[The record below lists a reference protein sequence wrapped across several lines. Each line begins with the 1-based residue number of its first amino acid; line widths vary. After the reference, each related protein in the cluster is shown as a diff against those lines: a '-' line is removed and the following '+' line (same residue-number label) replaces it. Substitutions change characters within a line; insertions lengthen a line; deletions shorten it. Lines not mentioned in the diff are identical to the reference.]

1 MFSVRAV
8 VSLLLASQARAFSRP
23 ALRPLRAAAK
33 PCRSPP
39 VRAVDLYDVGGT
51 QVTFDAVNAF
61 PVLSIVV
68 LVGVANAV
76 YMSLPD
82 EQFDSLTAPLGD
94 PFKKERPAGGDAE
107 EGPLLARR
115 PRSRVERA
123 RRGRRSRAR
132 RSGSLELLRW
142 NYVRYVG
149 IQGVK
154 NERTFWYHLGAHV
167 CPRRP
172 AQKAH
177 HRDRHHQG
185 SSRS

>member
-8 VSLLLASQARAFSRP
+8 VALLLASQARAFSRQ

-68 LVGVANAV
+68 LVGVANAI

-107 EGPLLARR
+107 ELAVDEGAVGEDAGAAAGEADDDAVAERDVGVGTPLF
-115 PRSRVERA
+115 
-123 RRGRRSRAR
+123 G
-132 RSGSLELLRW
+132 
-142 NYVRYVG
+142 
-149 IQGVK
+149 K
-154 NERTFWYHLGAHV
+154 D
-167 CPRRP
+167 
-172 AQKAH
+172 K
-177 HRDRHHQG
+177 
-185 SSRS
+185 

>member
-8 VSLLLASQARAFSRP
+8 VSLLLASQARAFSRQ
-23 ALRPLRAAAK
+23 ALRPLRAAK

-107 EGPLLARR
+107 ELAVDEGAVGEDAGEDAGAAAGEADDDAVAERDVGVGTPLF
-115 PRSRVERA
+115 
-123 RRGRRSRAR
+123 G
-132 RSGSLELLRW
+132 
-142 NYVRYVG
+142 
-149 IQGVK
+149 K
-154 NERTFWYHLGAHV
+154 D
-167 CPRRP
+167 
-172 AQKAH
+172 K
-177 HRDRHHQG
+177 
-185 SSRS
+185 